1 MLLTYTGKDI
11 LVLATRLAIYVSFES
26 TSAKTE
32 LVKSPYGLISRLTVM
47 ALTVV
52 SLSYVDQ
59 QSWVGVQLLGL
70 SLVEVGTQT

>member
-47 ALTVV
+47 ALTV
-52 SLSYVDQ
+52 DTHGCCQ
-59 QSWVGVQLLGL
+59 
-70 SLVEVGTQT
+70 GTMPSNQGSMFNS